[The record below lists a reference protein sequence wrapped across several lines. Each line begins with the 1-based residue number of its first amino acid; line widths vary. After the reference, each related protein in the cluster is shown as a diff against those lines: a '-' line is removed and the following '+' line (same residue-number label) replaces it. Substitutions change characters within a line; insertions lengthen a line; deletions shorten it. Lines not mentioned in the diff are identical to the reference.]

1 MRRPS
6 MESFSVSAK
15 FSAGTSNE
23 VESRS
28 GSGPHMAESSSA
40 QSSALRAMGP
50 AWSRLEANAT
60 MP

>member
-6 MESFSVSAK
+6 MLSLSLALK
-15 FSAGTSNE
+15 FSAGTSSD

-28 GSGPHMAESSSA
+28 GSGPHMADSSSA
-40 QSSALRAMGP
+40 QSSAERAMGP
-50 AWSRLEANAT
+50 AWSRLEANAI

>member
-1 MRRPS
+1 MS
-6 MESFSVSAK
+6 S
-15 FSAGTSNE
+15 E

-28 GSGPHMAESSSA
+28 KSGLHMALKSIA

-50 AWSRLEANAT
+50 AWSRLDANAT